1 MSSSLLPPKAKFMI
15 GRTFRSANLRPDYVW
30 RKTAYIHVLTQ
41 ISENTDFS
49 SSTSDDEVS
58 HGLKVPGAKGFLRQI
73 LALFCS

>member
-1 MSSSLLPPKAKFMI
+1 MFYYQFWQETI
-15 GRTFRSANLRPDYVW
+15 CT
-30 RKTAYIHVLTQ
+30 HVLTQ